1 MSTLFISDLHLD
13 RNRPEIIDY
22 FVDAL
27 TNLEKN
33 ISSIYILGDL
43 VEYWVGDDDPGKG
56 LEKAFN
62 AIQKKSTT
70 TRIFLCMETETS
82 LLVINFVKNMV
93 WN

>member
-70 TRIFLCMETETS
+70 TRIYFMHGNRDFLISDKFCKKYGM
-82 LLVINFVKNMV
+82 
-93 WN
+93 